1 MIFHNVEYFDEVE
14 STGGCI
20 VKKLNHILSY
30 SSILMCNNRI
40 ICIFFYFYFIIP
52 GIEKSSGNKFENVRS
67 LQVYRPCCT
76 LHVCITAIYHSEF
89 GETVNDL
96 K

>member
-1 MIFHNVEYFDEVE
+1 M
-14 STGGCI
+14 
-20 VKKLNHILSY
+20 
-30 SSILMCNNRI
+30 
-40 ICIFFYFYFIIP
+40 
-52 GIEKSSGNKFENVRS
+52 RS

-96 K
+96 KRKNIYYTMVNEETMRNMLNMGGKWIPYDIWWMKYRENHEIFIKKLSIWKKV